1 MFTEHLRNR
10 KVTTGGRCALASL
23 MVFSLAGGLAGAAH
37 ANGGHIATLR
47 NVAGDVSVTRD
58 AATLDGDSGM
68 KLFVSDRIVSAGDA
82 SATIVFKD
90 ATVLTVGP
98 SADVEVKSYVF
109 EPRRDRFDFLLYIAK
124 GAAVYTSGL
133 MGRMSP
139 ETVRVGTP
147 IATIGIR
154 GTRFIVDAGTGQP

>member
-1 MFTEHLRNR
+1 MLAKFLCWFPVRFFSS
-10 KVTTGGRCALASL
+10 ALVLSWALGS
-23 MVFSLAGGLAGAAH
+23 AGAAI
-37 ANGGHIATLR
+37 ANDGHIALLR
-47 NVAGDVSVTRD
+47 NVTGDINVTRD
-58 AATLDGDSGM
+58 AGTVDGGSGM
-68 KLFVSDRIVSAGDA
+68 KLFVSDRIVSGGDG

-109 EPRRDRFDFLLYIAK
+109 EPKRERFDFLLYIAK

-133 MGRMSP
+133 MGKLSP
-139 ETVRVGTP
+139 EAVKVGTP

-154 GTRFIVDAGTGQP
+154 GTRFIVDAGAGQP

>member
-1 MFTEHLRNR
+1 M
-10 KVTTGGRCALASL
+10 TGLSL
-23 MVFSLAGGLAGAAH
+23 SVGLAGTAH
-37 ANGGHIATLR
+37 ANDGHIAMLR
-47 NVAGDVSVTRD
+47 NVAGDISVTRD

-90 ATVLTVGP
+90 ATTLTVGP

-109 EPRRDRFDFLLYIAK
+109 EPRRERFDFLLYIAR

-133 MGRMSP
+133 MGKMSP
-139 ETVRVGTP
+139 EAVKVGTP

-154 GTRFIVDAGTGQP
+154 GTRFIVDAGAGQP